1 MMMNNEAKKVAF
13 HTLGCKLNYAETST
27 IGRQFEEAGYQKIAF
42 NEAADLYVINTCSV
56 TENADR
62 EFRKI
67 VNKAKRLSPDSKVA
81 VIGCYAQ
88 LRPENIVATSKVN
101 LVLGTKEKFNLLQHL
116 DFDSQTDTPLIIQD
130 TEVDELH
137 GCTPSYSIGDRTRS
151 FLKIQDGCDYPCT
164 YCTIPL
170 ARGKSRSIDPEILVN
185 QATEIADQGVKEIV
199 LTGVNVGDY
208 RFGSDLGLIDLLKRL
223 DVVKG
228 IERIRISSIEPNLLT
243 DEIIDFVATSKSILP
258 HFHIPLQAGSDK
270 ILSLM
275 KRRYGVDLYKDRIRE
290 VRTVMPD
297 AGIGVDV
304 IVGFPGEGEVEFQ
317 ETFDLIESLDIS
329 YLHVFTYSERPNT
342 EAITLPGAVG
352 MRSRKARN
360 RRLTELSQKKNQAF
374 ALRQLNQSKQ
384 VLFESYHQGLLTGM
398 TENYLKVYIPGNS
411 DDILN
416 SIVEVEL
423 TGLQDSKL
431 LASIS
436 D

>member
-1 MMMNNEAKKVAF
+1 MNSRTKKVAF

-27 IGRQFEEAGYQKIAF
+27 ISRQFEAAGYEKIDF
-42 NEAADLYVINTCSV
+42 SQTADLYVINTCSV

-88 LRPENIVATSKVN
+88 LRPENIVATSKSDV
-101 LVLGTKEKFNLLQHL
+101 VLGMKEKFNLLQHL
-116 DFDSQTDTPLIIQD
+116 DFDSIIETPLIIQD
-130 TEVDELH
+130 AEIDELH
-137 GCTPSYSIGDRTRS
+137 GCTPSYSVGDRTRS

-170 ARGKSRSIDPEILVN
+170 ARGKSRSIDPEILVD
-185 QATEIADQGVKEIV
+185 QAQEIAERGVKEIV

-208 RFGSDLGLIDLLKRL
+208 RFGSGLTLIDLLKRL
-223 DVVKG
+223 DVVEG
-228 IERIRISSIEPNLLT
+228 IDRIRISSIEPNLLT
-243 DEIIDFVATSKSILP
+243 DEIIDFVSKSKSILP

-275 KRRYGVDLYKDRIRE
+275 KRRYGVELYKDRIAA
-290 VRTVMPD
+290 VRSVMPD

-304 IVGFPGEGEVEFQ
+304 IVGFPGESEVEFQ
-317 ETFDLIESLDIS
+317 ETYDLIESLDIS

-342 EAITLPGAVG
+342 DAINMSGKVG
-352 MRSRKARN
+352 MRDRKTRN
-360 RRLTELSQKKNQAF
+360 KRLTQLSERKNQSF

-384 VLFESYHQGLLTGM
+384 VLLESSHDGVLTGM
-398 TENYLKVYIPGNS
+398 TENYLKVHIANPS
-411 DDILN
+411 ETLLN
-416 SIVEVEL
+416 SIVAVEL
-423 TGLQDSKL
+423 TGLQNSKV

-436 D
+436 I

>member
-1 MMMNNEAKKVAF
+1 MNSRTKKVAF

-27 IGRQFEEAGYQKIAF
+27 ISRQFEAAGYEKIDF
-42 NEAADLYVINTCSV
+42 SQTADLYVINTCSV

-88 LRPENIVATSKVN
+88 LRPENIVATSKVDV
-101 LVLGTKEKFNLLQHL
+101 VLGMKEKFNLLQHL
-116 DFDSQTDTPLIIQD
+116 DFDSTIETPLIIQD
-130 TEVDELH
+130 AEIDELH
-137 GCTPSYSIGDRTRS
+137 GCTPSYSVGDRTRS

-170 ARGKSRSIDPEILVN
+170 ARGKSRSIDPEILVD
-185 QATEIADQGVKEIV
+185 QAQEIAERGVKEIV

-208 RFGSDLGLIDLLKRL
+208 RFGSGLTLIDLLKRL
-223 DVVKG
+223 DVVEG
-228 IERIRISSIEPNLLT
+228 IDRIRISSIEPNLLT
-243 DEIIDFVATSKSILP
+243 DEIIDFVSKSKSILP

-275 KRRYGVDLYKDRIRE
+275 KRRYGVELYKDRIAA
-290 VRTVMPD
+290 VRSVMPD

-304 IVGFPGEGEVEFQ
+304 IVGFPGESEVEFQ
-317 ETFDLIESLDIS
+317 ETYDLIESLDIS

-342 EAITLPGAVG
+342 DAINMSGKVG
-352 MRSRKARN
+352 MRDRKTRN
-360 RRLTELSQKKNQAF
+360 KRLTQLSERKNQSF

-384 VLFESYHQGLLTGM
+384 VLLESSHDGVLTGM
-398 TENYLKVYIPGNS
+398 TENYLKVHIAKT
-411 DDILN
+411 LN
-416 SIVEVEL
+416 QPL
-423 TGLQDSKL
+423 
-431 LASIS
+431 
-436 D
+436 

>member
-1 MMMNNEAKKVAF
+1 MNSRTKKVAF

-27 IGRQFEEAGYQKIAF
+27 ISRQFEAAGYEKIDF
-42 NEAADLYVINTCSV
+42 SQTADLYVINTCSV

-88 LRPENIVATSKVN
+88 LRPENIVATSKVDV
-101 LVLGTKEKFNLLQHL
+101 VLGMKEKFNLLQHL
-116 DFDSQTDTPLIIQD
+116 DFDSTIETPLIIQD
-130 TEVDELH
+130 AEIDELH
-137 GCTPSYSIGDRTRS
+137 GCTPSYSVGDRTRS

-170 ARGKSRSIDPEILVN
+170 ARGKSRSIDPEILVD
-185 QATEIADQGVKEIV
+185 QAQEIAERGVKEIV

-208 RFGSDLGLIDLLKRL
+208 RFGSGLTLIDLLKRL
-223 DVVKG
+223 DVVEG
-228 IERIRISSIEPNLLT
+228 IDRIRISSIEPNLLT
-243 DEIIDFVATSKSILP
+243 DEIIDFVSKSKSILP

-275 KRRYGVDLYKDRIRE
+275 KRRYGVELYKDRIAA
-290 VRTVMPD
+290 VRSVMPD

-304 IVGFPGEGEVEFQ
+304 IVGFPGESEVEFQ
-317 ETFDLIESLDIS
+317 ETYDLIESLDIS

-342 EAITLPGAVG
+342 DAINMSGKVG
-352 MRSRKARN
+352 MRDRKTRN
-360 RRLTELSQKKNQAF
+360 KRLTQLSERKNQSF

-384 VLFESYHQGLLTGM
+384 VLLESSHDGVLTGM
-398 TENYLKVYIPGNS
+398 TENYLKVHIANPS
-411 DDILN
+411 ETLLN
-416 SIVEVEL
+416 SIVAVEL
-423 TGLQDSKL
+423 TGLQNSKV

-436 D
+436 I

>member
-1 MMMNNEAKKVAF
+1 MNDRTKKVAF

-27 IGRQFEEAGYQKIAF
+27 ISRQFEAAGYEKIDF
-42 NEAADLYVINTCSV
+42 NQPADLYVINTCSV

-67 VNKAKRLSPDSKVA
+67 VNKAKRQSPDSRVA
-81 VIGCYAQ
+81 AIGCYAQ
-88 LRPENIVATSKVN
+88 LRPENIVATSKVDV
-101 LVLGTKEKFNLLQHL
+101 VLGTKEKFNLLQHL
-116 DFDSQTDTPLIIQD
+116 DFDSQGDTPLIIQD
-130 TEVDELH
+130 AEVDELH
-137 GCTPSYSIGDRTRS
+137 DCTPSYSIGDRTRS

-164 YCTIPL
+164 YCTIPM

-185 QATEIADQGVKEIV
+185 QASEIAEQGVKEIV

-243 DEIIDFVATSKSILP
+243 DEIIAFVLTSQSILP

-270 ILSLM
+270 ILGLM
-275 KRRYGVDLYKDRIRE
+275 KRRYGVDLFKDRIQA
-290 VRTVMPD
+290 VRSVMPD

-317 ETFDLIESLDIS
+317 ETYDLIESLDIS

-342 EAITLPGAVG
+342 EAITLPGKVE
-352 MRSRKARN
+352 MRQRKDRN
-360 RRLTELSQKKNQAF
+360 RRLTELSQKKKQTF
-374 ALRQLNQSKQ
+374 ALRQLNQPKQ
-384 VLFESYHQGLLTGM
+384 VLLESSHQGFLTGM
-398 TENYLKVYIPGNS
+398 TENYLKVHIPGNS
-411 DDILN
+411 SNLLN

-423 TGLQDSKL
+423 TGLQDSKI
-431 LASIS
+431 LAAIS
-436 D
+436 T